1 MQPDE
6 TAAIAAPPPPPDVP
20 AGSNLPG
27 TPAEPP
33 LAPAA
38 ERPFARPF
46 ELGVIALVIVLD
58 QLTKALVRNSLSFG
72 DSRTLIPG
80 FLDLTHVQ
88 NTGAAF
94 GLLNAVDFPYKPVVM
109 LVIAALALAA
119 IALYGAQLGFQDRL
133 ARFGLALILGGAFG
147 NLLDRVL
154 HGHVVDFVDV
164 YWGDVHFWAFNVA
177 DAAISVGAVLVLL
190 DMIGVGRRHASHTV

>member
-1 MQPDE
+1 MQPDD
-6 TAAIAAPPPPPDVP
+6 AAVAPPPGPPGMSGP
-20 AGSNLPG
+20 IEGSAAPVS
-27 TPAEPP
+27 PP
-33 LAPAA
+33 VAPAA

-46 ELGVIALVIVLD
+46 ELGILAIIVTLD
-58 QLTKALVRNSLSFG
+58 QITKALVRNSLPFG

-80 FLDLTHVQ
+80 LVDLTHVQ

-94 GLLNAVDFPYKPVVM
+94 GLLNSVDFPYKPVVM
-109 LVIAALALAA
+109 LVIASLALVA
-119 IALYGAQLGFQDRL
+119 IALYGTQLGFHDKL
-133 ARFGLALILGGAFG
+133 ARIGLAFILGGAFG
-147 NLLDRVL
+147 NLIDRIL

-177 DAAISVGAVLVLL
+177 DAAISIGAVLVLL